1 MTLEMPEAIVIAD
14 TSCLIV
20 LTKVNALPVL
30 ESLYGQIYITEEVA
44 TEFGE
49 SLPEWIKVEKVKDKR
64 YYQILSAMLDPGEA
78 SSIALALEMKNVLLI
93 VDEFK
98 GRREARRLGIEITG
112 TLGVLVKAKQ
122 KGLIK
127 ELRPMLNQLNL
138 AGFWIS
144 EVIAK
149 EMLKQAGEG

>member
-1 MTLEMPEAIVIAD
+1 MPEAIVIAD

-20 LTKVNALPVL
+20 LTKLNAITVL
-30 ESLYGQIYITEEVA
+30 QLLYGKIYITEEVA
-44 TEFGE
+44 SEFGE
-49 SLPEWIKVEKVKDKR
+49 SLPEWIRIETVKDR
-64 YYQILSAMLDPGEA
+64 RSYEILLAILDPGEA
-78 SSIALALEMKNVLLI
+78 SAIALALERENVLLI

-122 KGLIK
+122 TGLIK
-127 ELRPMLNQLNL
+127 ELKPMLNQLNF

-144 EVIAK
+144 EAIAE
-149 EMLKQAGEG
+149 EMLKQAGEA

>member
-1 MTLEMPEAIVIAD
+1 MPEAIVIAD

>member
-1 MTLEMPEAIVIAD
+1 MIAD

-20 LTKVNALPVL
+20 LTRLNAIPVL
-30 ESLYGQIYITEEVA
+30 QSLYGQIYITEEVA
-44 TEFGE
+44 SEFGE
-49 SLPEWIKVEKVKDKR
+49 SLPDWIKVEMVKDKR

-78 SSIALALEMKNVLLI
+78 SAIALALEMKNVLLI

-98 GRREARRLGIEITG
+98 GRREAKRLGIEITG

-127 ELRPMLNQLNL
+127 ELKPVLNQLHL

-144 EVIAK
+144 EAISE
-149 EMLKQAGEG
+149 EMLKQAGEDRFD

>member
-1 MTLEMPEAIVIAD
+1 MPEAIVIAD

-20 LTKVNALPVL
+20 LTRLNAIPVL
-30 ESLYGQIYITEEVA
+30 QSLYGQIYITEEVA
-44 TEFGE
+44 SEFGE
-49 SLPEWIKVEKVKDKR
+49 SLPDWIKVEMVKDKR

-78 SSIALALEMKNVLLI
+78 SAIALALEMKNVLLI

-98 GRREARRLGIEITG
+98 GRREAKRLGIEITG

-127 ELRPMLNQLNL
+127 ELKPVLNQLHL

-144 EVIAK
+144 EAISE
-149 EMLKQAGEG
+149 EMLKQAGEDRFD

>member
-1 MTLEMPEAIVIAD
+1 MPEAIVIAD

-20 LTKVNALPVL
+20 LTRVNALPVL
-30 ESLYGQIYITEEVA
+30 RSLYGQIYITEEVA
-44 TEFGE
+44 SEFGE
-49 SLPEWIKVEKVKDKR
+49 SLPEWINVEPVKDKR
-64 YYQILSAMLDPGEA
+64 YYQILSALLDPGEA
-78 SSIALALEMKNVLLI
+78 SAIALALELKNVLLI
-93 VDEFK
+93 VDEFR

-127 ELRPMLNQLNL
+127 ELSPMLNQLHL

-144 EVIAK
+144 EAIAE
-149 EMLKQAGEG
+149 EMLKQAGER

>member
-1 MTLEMPEAIVIAD
+1 MPEAIVIAD

-20 LTKVNALPVL
+20 LTRLNALPVL
-30 ESLYGQIYITEEVA
+30 LSLYGQIYITEEVA
-44 TEFGE
+44 SEFGE
-49 SLPEWIKVEKVKDKR
+49 SLPDWIKVEKVKDKR

-78 SSIALALEMKNVLLI
+78 SAIALALEMKNVLLI

-98 GRREARRLGIEITG
+98 GRREAKRLGIEITG

-127 ELRPMLNQLNL
+127 ELKPVLHQLHL

-144 EVIAK
+144 EAIAE
-149 EMLKQAGEG
+149 EMLKQAGEDRFD